1 MSYKNALSMSTLSTS
16 EVTQT
21 DTKMVS
27 RRKSSPRIMST
38 SIINQQE
45 NDQIAVSDSKT
56 SDETGQCGMMDV
68 TKSKN
73 SDLSKEFGKEDEN
86 VLNEKIEERIT
97 QVAEDALRKLHRDVI
112 EALTKQQASS
122 KIAKEASVNSPGSKT
137 DLEVQDDA
145 VTTTKITVKAEGEKR
160 SSIKHQKVDIK
171 AILYFYRS

>member
-21 DTKMVS
+21 DTKMIS
-27 RRKSSPRIMST
+27 RRKSSLRIMST

-45 NDQIAVSDSKT
+45 NDQESDSKP
-56 SDETGQCGMMDV
+56 SDETGQYGMMDV
-68 TKSKN
+68 TKSKY

-112 EALTKQQASS
+112 EALTNQQASS

-137 DLEVQDDA
+137 ELEVQDDA
-145 VTTTKITVKAEGEKR
+145 VTTTKITVKAEGDKR
-160 SSIKHQKVDIK
+160 SSIKHQEVDIK

>member
-21 DTKMVS
+21 DTKMIS
-27 RRKSSPRIMST
+27 RRKSSLRIMST

-45 NDQIAVSDSKT
+45 NDQESDSKT

-112 EALTKQQASS
+112 EALTKQQGS

-137 DLEVQDDA
+137 ELEVQDDA

-160 SSIKHQKVDIK
+160 SSIKHQEVDIK